1 MRAPS
6 PLAAAKSPSY
16 HLAAFHSSR
25 LEALPQA
32 AAQAAMPRLD
42 GPLLGLLALQEQV
55 PANWAQLVEARLRED
70 WGVQHWCR
78 WSVPAWHN
86 GQDWVRE
93 GFGGLALVAR
103 LPHTE
108 LHSHPIGGYDETAL
122 ASLGQQ
128 QEAGRLGVLQ
138 MASNTPFLT
147 PRISKLQAASE
158 AFLLGALDAPQP
170 TPAAQLVEVAPA
182 PAMTLARLPSYAP
195 LGNWHRITAAVGSV
209 VQSIDER
216 PALDVLT
223 GEAGQLLVRKV
234 EQLSDRIL
242 VGFPASGEGDERD
255 IQARRLTAIN
265 RGQRSFS
272 VSDEVLPGMALC
284 FCRRDAGVARSEA
297 DRILSRLAARLD
309 APPRAALLFS
319 HANRNQGFMPGA
331 DDARLVRQHLGLDF
345 PLFALESSG
354 EILNTHLYTESAVLA
369 LFL

>member
-158 AFLLGALDAPQP
+158 AFLLVRSTRPSRRPLHSWLKSPRARDDAGSPALLCRWGIGTGLPQR
-170 TPAAQLVEVAPA
+170 
-182 PAMTLARLPSYAP
+182 LAR
-195 LGNWHRITAAVGSV
+195 WCR
-209 VQSIDER
+209 
-216 PALDVLT
+216 ALT
-223 GEAGQLLVRKV
+223 
-234 EQLSDRIL
+234 SDRRWM
-242 VGFPASGEGDERD
+242 S
-255 IQARRLTAIN
+255 
-265 RGQRSFS
+265 
-272 VSDEVLPGMALC
+272 
-284 FCRRDAGVARSEA
+284 
-297 DRILSRLAARLD
+297 
-309 APPRAALLFS
+309 
-319 HANRNQGFMPGA
+319 
-331 DDARLVRQHLGLDF
+331 
-345 PLFALESSG
+345 
-354 EILNTHLYTESAVLA
+354 
-369 LFL
+369 